1 MAAMFQ
7 VYGVFLWAALVA
19 LVLILA
25 VWVISLQRRVNGL
38 IEHYDRITAGV
49 ADGTLRDALERYIGR
64 LDEATGQV
72 DMLTE
77 VCRSVEDD
85 LRRTI
90 QRVGIVRFNPFAD
103 TGGDQSFAVALLDA
117 AGSGVVLSSLF
128 SRSSTRVFAKA
139 IVDGRSPHVLT
150 DEERDA
156 IAQAMSANA
165 LALSRS

>member
-25 VWVISLQRRVNGL
+25 VWVIFLQRHVNGL

-85 LRRTI
+85 LRHTI

-117 AGSGVVLSSLF
+117 AGTGVVLSSLF

-139 IVDGRSPHVLT
+139 IVDGRSPHDLT
-150 DEERDA
+150 EEEQDA
-156 IAQAMSANA
+156 ITQAMSANA